1 MSVSQLILGKEQD
14 FQRGDIMDNWLLDA
28 AFKIKADAEA
38 FTAENTVQGWEYK
51 VEEIGDIAGA
61 YWGVY
66 RREE

>member
-1 MSVSQLILGKEQD
+1 
-14 FQRGDIMDNWLLDA
+14 MDNWLLDA

-38 FTAENTVQGWEYK
+38 FTVENTVQGWEYK